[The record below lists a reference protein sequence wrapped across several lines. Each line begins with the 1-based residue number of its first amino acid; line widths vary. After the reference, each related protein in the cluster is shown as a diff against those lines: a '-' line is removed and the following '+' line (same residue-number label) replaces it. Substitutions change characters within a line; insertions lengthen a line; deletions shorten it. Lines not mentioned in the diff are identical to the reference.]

1 MVTMEKKG
9 DSYVETWKK
18 DGNTIITTS
27 KDNDVT
33 IKFPDGK
40 QINVSMRKNKLLSY
54 FMYYTVGLMFIEKY
68 PHNSFNFT

>member
-1 MVTMEKKG
+1 MEKKG

-18 DGNTIITTS
+18 DGNTIITTI
-27 KDNDVT
+27 KDDDVT

-54 FMYYTVGLMFIEKY
+54 FMYYNVG
-68 PHNSFNFT
+68 

>member
-18 DGNTIITTS
+18 DGNTIITTI
-27 KDNDVT
+27 KDDDVT

-40 QINVSMRKNKLLSY
+40 KINVSMRINK
-54 FMYYTVGLMFIEKY
+54 FIILY
-68 PHNSFNFT
+68 VLYCWFNVY